1 MKPSGGGGE
10 YEVVEGFGWSNGV
23 LIWMGDVFGRE
34 LKTPDCGD
42 ITAAEVHPDSK
53 RKRKR
58 SAVEL
63 HKYDAK
69 FVKRWQK

>member
-1 MKPSGGGGE
+1 
-10 YEVVEGFGWSNGV
+10 
-23 LIWMGDVFGRE
+23 MGDVFGRE
-34 LKTPDCGD
+34 LKTPECGD
-42 ITAAEVHPDSK
+42 IEAAEVHPDSK